1 MLLAHRTIK
10 KSEIDFN
17 DKIIAV
23 LDAKIASF
31 GIFVSK
37 KWIYQQQKID

>member
-1 MLLAHRTIK
+1 MLFLHPTIQ
-10 KSEIDFN
+10 KSEIDLN

-23 LDAKIASF
+23 LDAGIASI